1 LDKLGGV
8 WKSRF

>member
-1 LDKLGGV
+1 V